1 VVEGGQRSLLLQLEL
16 RRNAQKLFVKFV
28 EIWNAGKLSAK
39 YYQGIAAAPCT
50 AHKWGIKL
58 NREENDV
65 LGEIVRLLRNL
76 CDRLFGSSD
85 LTVSLD

>member
-39 YYQGIAAAPCT
+39 YYQGIAAAPRT

-58 NREENDV
+58 NRDENAV
-65 LGEIVRLLRNL
+65 LGEILRLICNL
-76 CDRLFGSSD
+76 CDLLLGSSD